1 MCGIFGWMG
10 DVPKPEKD
18 HVLFTSQIRG
28 RDGFGVMYGFNPSI
42 TETHRAMKI
51 PLNGSTLADE
61 ITNSS
66 FAIGNARATPT
77 PEIETDKSLLQPYD
91 GIVHNGT
98 IANDKE
104 LAREIGIE
112 PPKIDSMILPAIL
125 RGIPLRDLPNAFQR
139 LRGGFAIA
147 MVHKM
152 QPKEQVREL
161 RLVLAANYKPIY
173 FRKHPRGIIF
183 ASTRE
188 MLGNPA
194 LPVDPYTMHVINP
207 INPVHH
213 VVHELREN
221 RPNKK
226 VAVCASS
233 GLDSTTVAYMLQF
246 QGYDVTLV
254 HFQYGAVAE
263 KREYDR
269 IQRIQEHGKFA
280 LNIIDL
286 PRILGGSLT
295 EGHFHREGI
304 EGSEYAY
311 DWVAS
316 RNLIMLSLLLG
327 YAETNDIDHIAFGGN
342 LEESGSYPD
351 NEEEFG
357 VRFNDLIPYAVAEN
371 KNMKLL
377 QPVARMMKK
386 EIVLE
391 GTRFGVPW
399 ELTWSCYGNGPEPC
413 GECGPCF
420 MRRTAFERCGI
431 TDPQLI

>member
-1 MCGIFGWMG
+1 MCGIFGWAG
-10 DVPKPEKD
+10 VIPKPEKE

-28 RDGFGVMYGFNPSI
+28 RDGFGVTYGFNPWI
-42 TETHRAMKI
+42 TQTHRAMKI
-51 PLNGSTLADE
+51 PKNGSNLADE
-61 ITNSS
+61 ITSSS

-77 PEIETDKSLLQPYD
+77 PELETDKRLLQPYD

-104 LAREIGIE
+104 LARELGID
-112 PPKIDSMILPAIL
+112 PPEIDSMILPAIL
-125 RGIPLRDLPNAFQR
+125 RGIKLDDLPRAFRR

-147 MVHKM
+147 MMYKM
-152 QPKEQVREL
+152 KFDNL
-161 RLVLAANYKPIY
+161 RLILAANYKPIY
-173 FRKHPRGIIF
+173 YRKHETGIIF

-188 MLGNPA
+188 MLGHPA
-194 LPVDPYTMHVINP
+194 LPVDPYTMHIIKP
-207 INPVHH
+207 INPVHY

-221 RPNKK
+221 KPNSR

-233 GLDSTTVAYMLQF
+233 GLDSTTVAYMLKW
-246 QGYDVTLV
+246 QGYKVTLV
-254 HFQYGAVAE
+254 HFQYGAVAQE
-263 KREYDR
+263 QELYRTQKIADHGDFDLKV
-269 IQRIQEHGKFA
+269 IQM
-280 LNIIDL
+280 
-286 PRILGGSLT
+286 PRILGGTLT
-295 EGHFHREGI
+295 EGHFHRDGI

-311 DWVAS
+311 DWIAS

-327 YAETNDIDHIAFGGN
+327 FAETNDIDHIAFGGN

-386 EIVLE
+386 EIILE
-391 GTRFGVPW
+391 GMRLGVPW

-413 GECGPCF
+413 NECGPCF
-420 MRRTAFERCGI
+420 MRRTAFERCGV
-431 TDPQLI
+431 TDPLLA